1 MVTKRGRAVAGNR
14 RQASQATHAGIRER
28 ACRTSGRSSLSQ
40 RRNFAT
46 SNHVAGC
53 FLPTFQATW
62 WLPSARSASTRRP
75 PCETTTESCP
85 AATSARATSIVPCST
100 PPPSRAGRTW
110 TTFNAAAS
118 VHSSF
123 DNAKD
128 VGCECS
134 GVCRADTIARMTT
147 RRQLLASAVT
157 GTALAVSA
165 WTWRQQALA
174 RQAGLPRQVGLPQLL
189 PTADQTTGESLLL
202 LPPDFTYKSFSWSLE
217 STDDGNVV
225 SGLHDGMGAFPSAD
239 GRTVT
244 LVRNHEITLAP
255 LLAQA
260 PAYDPHCGGGTTT
273 LTFDLEA
280 GQWQN
285 SRVSLA
291 GTYKNCSGGPTPWGS
306 WLTCEETLADPS
318 THAVAR
324 RHGYVFEVPADGIGD
339 PKPLTA
345 LGRFKHE
352 AAAVDP
358 ATGIVYLTE
367 DERRAGL
374 YRFVPRESRCGRSQP
389 ARPGSPANV
398 GDRGTLELHRPV
410 AGRGHL
416 AHGLGGHRRPARS
429 GRCVGIRA
437 GLAARWHALQ
447 TPRRLL
453 VGRRPAVLR
462 LHYRRRGGQ
471 GSDLG
476 ACRRHRPLDAP
487 LRVAGARNAGH
498 AGQPGEHAWRRSTA
512 LRGWWVTDSPSAL
525 GRNRRRDHRRRK
537 RRGAR
542 WPERLQRRTFAAAN
556 GAACAVLATGC
567 S

>member
-1 MVTKRGRAVAGNR
+1 M
-14 RQASQATHAGIRER
+14 
-28 ACRTSGRSSLSQ
+28 
-40 RRNFAT
+40 
-46 SNHVAGC
+46 
-53 FLPTFQATW
+53 
-62 WLPSARSASTRRP
+62 
-75 PCETTTESCP
+75 
-85 AATSARATSIVPCST
+85 
-100 PPPSRAGRTW
+100 
-110 TTFNAAAS
+110 
-118 VHSSF
+118 
-123 DNAKD
+123 
-128 VGCECS
+128 
-134 GVCRADTIARMTT
+134 
-147 RRQLLASAVT
+147 
-157 GTALAVSA
+157 
-165 WTWRQQALA
+165 
-174 RQAGLPRQVGLPQLL
+174 GLPQLL
-189 PTADQTTGESLLL
+189 PTADQTTGASLLL

-217 STDDGNVV
+217 PTDDGNVV

-280 GQWQN
+280 GQWLS

-358 ATGIVYLTE
+358 STGIVYLTE

-374 YRFVPRESRCGRSQP
+374 YRFVPASASPGAATLRGPGRLQMLAIEGRSNYTG
-389 ARPGSPANV
+389 RWRV
-398 GDRGTLELHRPV
+398 GGTLPTAWV
-410 AGRGHL
+410 DIDDPRG
-416 AHGLGGHRRPARS
+416 S
-429 GRCVGIRA
+429 GRRVGIRA

-447 TPRRLL
+447 APRRLL
-453 VGRRPAVLR
+453 AGRRSPVLR
-462 LHYRRRGGQ
+462 VHYRRRGGQ

-476 ACRRHRPLDAP
+476 A
-487 LRVAGARNAGH
+487 
-498 AGQPGEHAWRRSTA
+498 WRRGPTA
-512 LRGWWVTDSPSAL
+512 
-525 GRNRRRDHRRRK
+525 
-537 RRGAR
+537 
-542 WPERLQRRTFAAAN
+542 
-556 GAACAVLATGC
+556 
-567 S
+567 